1 MYIQYNII
9 YIYIQYICLFIVL
22 FNVIIIS
29 FARCC
34 ESHVLKITCV
44 RSPSLSIT
52 QYSEILLYHFTRK
65 ISFVMSADLSQPQLF
80 IKSSRNKTQIVLV
93 LIYLP
98 YFQYTM
104 TETRGRALLISNEYK
119 LPNGSYRKGSEH
131 DYRNMRDLLVKL
143 GFVVV
148 GGHQNYTAKVL
159 IVSI

>member
-1 MYIQYNII
+1 
-9 YIYIQYICLFIVL
+9 
-22 FNVIIIS
+22 
-29 FARCC
+29 
-34 ESHVLKITCV
+34 
-44 RSPSLSIT
+44 
-52 QYSEILLYHFTRK
+52 
-65 ISFVMSADLSQPQLF
+65 
-80 IKSSRNKTQIVLV
+80 
-93 LIYLP
+93 
-98 YFQYTM
+98 M